1 MVCVFF
7 CGEKQGQ
14 VEGRIGRC
22 WGRAKKTKGKGAGLE
37 SGMLFVSRD
46 RAVIISYDNSNNLMS
61 SRQKDFQAVLACYRG
76 SYRAV

>member
-1 MVCVFF
+1 LRPIMVCVFF

-37 SGMLFVSRD
+37 SGKVCTQSVR
-46 RAVIISYDNSNNLMS
+46 
-61 SRQKDFQAVLACYRG
+61 
-76 SYRAV
+76 